1 MAFWIGF
8 ALYSAVMAFVW
19 GFFLVA
25 RMHVFKFKGYSLHV
39 EPATR
44 FLAIFLL
51 VMTVAGYVALFNLDS
66 VPKTR
71 TVAEESAV
79 EEY

>member
-1 MAFWIGF
+1 MTFWIGF
-8 ALYSAVMAFVW
+8 ALYSAVIAFVW

-25 RMHVFKFKGYSLHV
+25 RMHVFKFREYSLFV
-39 EPATR
+39 GPVTR

-51 VMTVAGYVALFNLDS
+51 VLTVAGYVAVFNLGPS
-66 VPKTR
+66 APTQ
-71 TVAEESAV
+71 TVADQTAK

>member
-19 GFFLVA
+19 GFFFVA
-25 RMHVFKFKGYSLHV
+25 RMHVFKFKNYSTHV
-39 EPATR
+39 GPVTH
-44 FLAIFLL
+44 FLMLFLL
-51 VMTVAGYVALFNLDS
+51 TVTVVGYAALFWANSTPKTTTVSDMTV
-66 VPKTR
+66 R
-71 TVAEESAV
+71 